1 VKNKQTGIEERIA
14 RAKKILGKM
23 HIPQVK
29 QPTHTST
36 SMLYIQEELRMNIL
50 RCRAYTRQHI
60 RQHST
65 EVDQLEHVVN
75 TVVHKL
81 NIVRKEN
88 KRYVH

>member
-1 VKNKQTGIEERIA
+1 
-14 RAKKILGKM
+14 
-23 HIPQVK
+23 
-29 QPTHTST
+29 
-36 SMLYIQEELRMNIL
+36 MNIL
-50 RCRAYTRQHI
+50 RCRAYTRQSI

-88 KRYVH
+88 ERYLINRVISNTLCLLFFCCYRLKEVSVGG